1 MKLANTLSLSTAALS
16 LALLA
21 PQLARSQGASSLNT
35 PDASGDSAAAQQ
47 EAKQMVPAE
56 VHLARALDARKARQG
71 DQFEAILDSKV
82 HLADGT
88 ELTHGTVLVGKIVTD
103 EMQSGGNSQLALQFT
118 EAKLRDGKVVPIDA
132 MIAGISGPSVST
144 GYSENNEGPADWS
157 PSSLQV
163 DEIGVVP
170 HVDLHS
176 RVAGPDSGVLV
187 SSTKDDVKLAAGSRM
202 TLAIAA
208 RNAQTSGGA

>member
-1 MKLANTLSLSTAALS
+1 MKLANTLSLSTAVIS

-21 PQLARSQGASSLNT
+21 PPLARSQGASSMNT
-35 PDASGDSAAAQQ
+35 PNANGDPAAAQQ

-56 VHLARALDARKARQG
+56 VHLTRALDARKVRQG
-71 DQFEAILDSKV
+71 DQFEAILDGKV
-82 HLADGT
+82 QLADGT
-88 ELTHGTVLVGKIVTD
+88 ELTHGAVLVGKIVSD
-103 EMQSGGNSQLALQFT
+103 DMRSGGNSQLALQFT
-118 EAKLRDGKVVPIDA
+118 EAKLRDGKVIPIHA
-132 MIAGISGPSVST
+132 MIAGISGPSESV
-144 GYSENNEGPADWS
+144 GYTENNEGPANWS
-157 PSSLQV
+157 PGSLQI

-187 SSTKDDVKLAAGSRM
+187 SSTRDDVKLAAGSRM
-202 TLAIAA
+202 TLAISA